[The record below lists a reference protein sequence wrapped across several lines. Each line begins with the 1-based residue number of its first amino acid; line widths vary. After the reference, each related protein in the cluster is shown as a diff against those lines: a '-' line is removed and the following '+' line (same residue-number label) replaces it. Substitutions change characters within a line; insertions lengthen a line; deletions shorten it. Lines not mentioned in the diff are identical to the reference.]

1 MTADPDIARTRS
13 TAGTPPPASLA
24 PARADRALAP
34 RADRALAPRADR
46 TQLPGAGQ
54 PPLPMWPATTATV
67 GQFRLSVRRVPGGA
81 GQPAVFV
88 HGLGGSATN
97 WTDLGW
103 LLGDILAGAAIDLP
117 GFGRSDPP
125 PDYRLDTHVRAVVAF
140 LEAEGVGPVH
150 LFGNSL
156 GGAVVTRVAAERPD
170 LVKTLVLV
178 SPALPVW
185 VPRRGTD
192 ARVAIPA
199 IPLLGSLAQRHLGR
213 MSSEARARGIIE
225 LVFADPSVVPPQ
237 RWEETAEEIA
247 RRRHLPWYD
256 EALTRSLRGLIA
268 AYLGRGRRALWRQ
281 AHDVRAPVL
290 VVWGAR
296 DRLVSVSLARKASR
310 LFRDARVLVL
320 PHCGHVA
327 QMEDPQRVA
336 DEVRAFLHNQE
347 AGPC

>member
-1 MTADPDIARTRS
+1 MTADPDTARTFL
-13 TAGTPPPASLA
+13 PA
-24 PARADRALAP
+24 
-34 RADRALAPRADR
+34 
-46 TQLPGAGQ
+46 PGE
-54 PPLPMWPATTATV
+54 PPLPSWPDATETA
-67 GQFRLSVRRVPGGA
+67 GELRLSVRRVPDGRGE
-81 GQPAVFV
+81 PAVFV

-103 LLGDILAGAAIDLP
+103 LLNDVLAGSAIDLP

-125 PDYRLDTHVRAVVAF
+125 RDYRLDTHVRAVVAF
-140 LEAEGVGPVH
+140 LETDGRGPVH

-156 GGAVVTRVAAERPD
+156 GGAVVTRLAAERPD
-170 LVKTLVLV
+170 LVRTLTLI

-192 ARVAIPA
+192 PRVAMPA
-199 IPLLGSLAQRHLGR
+199 IPLLGALLQRYLGR

-225 LVFADPSVVPPQ
+225 LVFADPSVVPPE

-247 RRRHLPWYD
+247 RRRDLPWYD
-256 EALTRSLRGLIA
+256 EALIRSLRGLIA

-281 AHDVRAPVL
+281 ARDVQAPVL

-296 DRLVSVSLARKASR
+296 DRLVSASLARKASR

-327 QMEDPQRVA
+327 QMEDPERVA
-336 DEVRAFLHNQE
+336 AEVRDFLAHPAAARVQ
-347 AGPC
+347 